1 MYPVS
6 LYTSLDVSDPLIR
19 LLILQPG
26 ELGDRIEGNILVVN
40 LDDRP
45 SYEALSYVWGDST
58 LELTVTVAGQPVA
71 VTDNLH
77 AALRHVRYT
86 DRERVLWV
94 DALCIH
100 QHDVKEKTRQVGMMG
115 RIYKDSQQCIVWL
128 GETSI
133 NETLGFTT
141 EDVRAA
147 FDMISLIA
155 EGDLEGGLPVN
166 LSTGTA
172 RKAATSALSGMMLR
186 KNKWWLR
193 IWTIQEA
200 VLTGQKT
207 IVWGTASISWAKCV
221 EAAKE
226 LAGPWEQG
234 HKVVDLL
241 SPELFSWD
249 VNEFVTPFISLEFTK
264 EDALPLFTAHRWRYR
279 EATDP
284 RDKVYGLV
292 GLVNQAHIPSINCD
306 YALSTATVFTKF
318 TLDMLRSERS
328 LSPLLGWRGEPHA
341 TPGLPTWVLDMVRPS
356 PLVNWGCKFWEHY
369 DRYRFFGTDGS
380 SELVLDTLCNE
391 SVLCLKGI
399 IVDTVCLVDKGI
411 AVDERVIL
419 PNEDFVRVIERRQKI
434 LKEFIDASPET
445 LVTDNDWKN
454 AFWRTMIGD
463 ALTYDERVT
472 RRAVS
477 EDASLFDQFLNSYE
491 WNDAAESL
499 RSMVLNQSFFI
510 TKSGYLGIGPPH
522 IRDGDVV
529 SVLLGSRV
537 PFILRPAQGDMTK
550 IGGRNGFSF
559 IGDSYV
565 HGIMDGELFP
575 SSEDKIRDVLLF

>member
-1 MYPVS
+1 MVS
-6 LYTSLDVSDPLIR
+6 PYASLDVSDPLIR

-26 ELGDRIEGNILVVN
+26 ELDDSIEGEILVVN
-40 LDDRP
+40 LKDHP
-45 SYEALSYVWGDST
+45 NYEALSYVWGET
-58 LELTVTVAGQPVA
+58 KLELTVTVAGQPVA

-77 AALRHVRYT
+77 AALRRVRYT

-100 QHDVKEKTRQVGMMG
+100 QHDVKEKSHQVGMMG

-128 GETSI
+128 GETSK
-133 NETLGFTT
+133 EEELGYTT

-147 FDMISLIA
+147 FDMIKLIA
-155 EGDLEGGLPVN
+155 EGESEGDLPAN

-193 IWTIQEA
+193 TWTIQEA

-207 IVWGTASISWAKCV
+207 IVWGAASISWDKCV

-226 LAGPWEQG
+226 LAKPWEQ
-234 HKVVDLL
+234 HHRVVDLL

-249 VNEFVTPFISLEFTK
+249 VNEFVTPFISLEFTR
-264 EDALPLFTAHRWRYR
+264 EDALPLFTVHRWRYR

-284 RDKVYGLV
+284 RDKVYGLM
-292 GLVNQAHIPSINCD
+292 GLVNRAHVPSINCD
-306 YALSTATVFTKF
+306 YALSTTTVFTKF
-318 TLDMLRSERS
+318 TLDLLRSERS

-356 PLVNWGCKFWEHY
+356 HLVNWGCKFWEHY
-369 DRYRFFGTDGS
+369 DRYHFFGTDGA
-380 SELVLDTLCNE
+380 SELVLGTLCNE

-399 IVDTVCLVDKGI
+399 LLDSVCLVDKGI

-419 PNEDFVRVIERRQKI
+419 PNEDFVRVIERRQRV
-434 LKEFIDASPET
+434 LKEFIEASPET
-445 LVTDNDWKN
+445 LVTGDDWKN
-454 AFWRTMIGD
+454 AFWRTMVGD

-472 RRAVS
+472 RRAVP
-477 EDASLFDQFLNSYE
+477 EDARLLGQFLNSCE

-522 IRDGDVV
+522 IRNGDVV

-537 PFILRPAQGDMTK
+537 PFILRPAEGDMTK
-550 IGGRNGFSF
+550 IGDEKGFSF

-575 SSEDKIRDVLLF
+575 SLGDKIQDVLLF